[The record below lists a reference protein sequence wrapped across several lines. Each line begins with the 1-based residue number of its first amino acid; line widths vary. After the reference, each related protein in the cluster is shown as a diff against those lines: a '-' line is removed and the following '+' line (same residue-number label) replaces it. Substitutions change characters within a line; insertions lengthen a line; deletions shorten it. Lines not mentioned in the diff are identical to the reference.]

1 MNTKTHKPALGG
13 LLRYKSLLI
22 FAVLYLVIQLLSTTG
37 ILNAYVMQVIML
49 AGIYIIM
56 TESLNVLNG
65 MTGLSSLGQ
74 AGFMSVGAY
83 VSAILTTYLLP
94 VSDMS
99 APLKVILFLV
109 ATVIAGAVSAL
120 CGLVIGVPALRL
132 RGDYLAIVT
141 LGFCEVIRA
150 IWRIVPSDIAGGAY
164 GLTGIPQLANF
175 FWVFVFTLL
184 VIYFCRNY
192 MDSSF
197 GRACMAIR
205 DNEIAA
211 NAMGINCFAY
221 KAVAFATSAFIA
233 GVAGSLYAHLLSYI
247 HPDVF
252 SYSKSSDFLVYLYAG
267 GVGSISG
274 SMLGAFCLTVLPE
287 VLRFLDDWRLVIYGL
302 LLLCIILFRPTGL
315 FGGHEFAFL
324 HLKTGGVIQVGIRQI
339 AEWGKGLAG
348 RVRRQKGGGPNG
360 PEQED
365 AG

>member
-1 MNTKTHKPALGG
+1 MNTTKVRLAG
-13 LLRYKSLLI
+13 LRRYSTLVGFVL
-22 FAVLYLVIQLLSTTG
+22 LYLVLQILQWTG
-37 ILNAYVMQVIML
+37 LFNAYVMQVLML
-49 AGIYIIM
+49 SGIYIIM

-83 VSAILTTYLLP
+83 VSAIFTTYLVP
-94 VSDMS
+94 VQQLN
-99 APLKVILFLV
+99 PVLQVLCFLL
-109 ATVIAGAVSAL
+109 ATLIGGVSASL
-120 CGLVIGVPALRL
+120 CGLLIGVPALRL

-150 IWRIVPSDIAGGAY
+150 IWRVVPSDIAGGAY

-175 FWVFVFTLL
+175 FWVFLL
-184 VIYFCRNY
+184 TVAVIYFCRNY

-197 GRACMAIR
+197 GRACLAIR

-211 NAMGINCFAY
+211 DAMGIHCFAY
-221 KAVAFATSAFIA
+221 KAIAFATSAFIA

-274 SMLGAFCLTVLPE
+274 SMIGAFLLTILPE
-287 VLRFLDDWRLVIYGL
+287 ILRFLDDWRLVIYGL

-315 FGGHEFAFL
+315 FGGREFAFL
-324 HLKTGGVIQVGIRQI
+324 NLKSGGIRTVGWKQFV
-339 AEWGKGLAG
+339 EWVSSLRHRPRKTS
-348 RVRRQKGGGPNG
+348 
-360 PEQED
+360 E
-365 AG
+365 